1 MSTEQIGTGRVS
13 TGTGAERADVRATPP
28 SAKSTADLVR
38 EVTELVPRLV
48 QEEMALAKAELTE
61 KGKHAGVGAG
71 LFGSGGL
78 FAFFAVALLITAAV
92 LGLAEVVP
100 AWASALI
107 IAAVLLVIAG
117 ILALLGRSQVKKA
130 VPPVPT
136 KAVDS
141 TKQDVQAVKES
152 ARR

>member
-1 MSTEQIGTGRVS
+1 MSTEGVNTR
-13 TGTGAERADVRATPP
+13 TTPATT
-28 SAKSTADLVR
+28 KSTADLVR

-48 QEEMALAKAELTE
+48 QEEFALAKAELSE

-71 LFGSGGL
+71 LFGGGGL
-78 FAFFAVALLITAAV
+78 FAFFGVALLITAAV
-92 LGLAEVVP
+92 LGLAEAIP

-107 IAAVLLVIAG
+107 VAAVLLVLAA
-117 ILALLGRSQVKKA
+117 ILALIGRNQVKQA

>member
-1 MSTEQIGTGRVS
+1 MSTEGVNTR
-13 TGTGAERADVRATPP
+13 TTPATT
-28 SAKSTADLVR
+28 KSTADLVR

-48 QEEMALAKAELTE
+48 QEEFALAKAELSE

-71 LFGSGGL
+71 LFGGGGL
-78 FAFFAVALLITAAV
+78 FAFFGVALLITAAV
-92 LGLAEVVP
+92 LGLAEAIP

-107 IAAVLLVIAG
+107 VAAVLLVLAAV
-117 ILALLGRSQVKKA
+117 LALIGRNQVKQA

>member
-1 MSTEQIGTGRVS
+1 MSTEGVNTR
-13 TGTGAERADVRATPP
+13 TTPA
-28 SAKSTADLVR
+28 AKSTADLIR
-38 EVTELVPRLV
+38 DVTELVPRLV
-48 QEEMALAKAELTE
+48 QEELALAKAELTE

-71 LFGSGGL
+71 LFGGGGL
-78 FAFFAVALLITAAV
+78 FAFFGLAVLIAAAV
-92 LGLAEVVP
+92 LGLAEAVP

-107 IAAVLLVIAG
+107 VGAILLVLAG
-117 ILALLGRSQVKKA
+117 ILALVGRSQVKQA
-130 VPPVPT
+130 VPPMPT

>member
-1 MSTEQIGTGRVS
+1 MSTEGVNTR
-13 TGTGAERADVRATPP
+13 TTPA
-28 SAKSTADLVR
+28 AKSTADLIR
-38 EVTELVPRLV
+38 DVTELVPRLV
-48 QEEMALAKAELTE
+48 QEELALAKAELTE

-71 LFGSGGL
+71 LFGGGGL
-78 FAFFAVALLITAAV
+78 FAFFGLAVLIAAAV
-92 LGLAEVVP
+92 LGLAEAVP

-107 IAAVLLVIAG
+107 VGAVLLVLAA
-117 ILALLGRSQVKKA
+117 ILALVGRSQVKQA